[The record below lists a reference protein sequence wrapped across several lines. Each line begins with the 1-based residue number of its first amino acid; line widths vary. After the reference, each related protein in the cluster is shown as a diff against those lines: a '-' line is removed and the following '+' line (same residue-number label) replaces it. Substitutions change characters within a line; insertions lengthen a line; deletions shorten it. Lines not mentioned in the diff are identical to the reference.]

1 MKSSIGKKMNTSF
14 SVILFF
20 VIVALIFVVVV
31 SNQALSKSKKLA
43 NETFPQML
51 KMDELKLAIY
61 GKRVVFDQYL
71 TSKKTQTLNQLKK
84 QEEQIQKTLS
94 LIKYDKKEFTKL
106 YNEYNSMFDD
116 IIKFIKKNP
125 TKLSAAMRKT
135 ANADKFFSDK
145 LVPVIDKMLQA
156 NQKQTDDLVKQIQTS
171 LKNSQ
176 LIFIFIGIIIIILGY
191 VLSSKLTKGLTT
203 PIKTLTKVTDKIS
216 MGDFETEINIKT
228 DDEIEE
234 LAKAIDRMK
243 RSLQKAMERLMN
255 R

>member
-14 SVILFF
+14 SIILFF

-145 LVPVIDKMLQA
+145 
-156 NQKQTDDLVKQIQTS
+156 
-171 LKNSQ
+171 
-176 LIFIFIGIIIIILGY
+176 
-191 VLSSKLTKGLTT
+191 
-203 PIKTLTKVTDKIS
+203 
-216 MGDFETEINIKT
+216 
-228 DDEIEE
+228 
-234 LAKAIDRMK
+234 RMI
-243 RSLQKAMERLMN
+243 
-255 R
+255 